1 MASANGK
8 RKYAD
13 LHSHTPLS
21 GHAAGE
27 AEEYAA
33 QAIAAGLAFYGC
45 SDHFPLPEGYPTRCC
60 IPFEQY
66 PLYRDNWMPRLRK
79 TLEGSGVELLYGTEF
94 DFLPGRMERTRP
106 AMDAE
111 PFDYRIS
118 SIHFIDEVPVDNTPE
133 EWDAV
138 GGTEQMWSLYADRMA
153 QMVSEGNFEIIGHMD
168 LPKKFNVYPADRSKY
183 VLAMHDILKVAAE
196 KGICME
202 LNTAGLRKAAK
213 EIYPTPAIVKMA
225 FDAGVGLTFGSDSHL
240 PREVGQDFDLAEELA
255 RSVGYKC
262 INTFRQKQR
271 IELPFD

>member
-1 MASANGK
+1 MTGLNR

-13 LHSHTPLS
+13 LHSHTPLC

-27 AEEYAA
+27 AEDYAK

-45 SDHFPLPEGYPTRCC
+45 SDHFPLPPGYPLSDSMR
-60 IPFEQY
+60 EEEY
-66 PLYRDNWMPRLRK
+66 PLYLDWMTRLRN

-94 DFLPGRMERTRP
+94 DFLPGQMQRSRP

-118 SIHFIDEVPVDNTPE
+118 SIHFIGFTSVDGAPE
-133 EWDAV
+133 NWNAL
-138 GGTEQMWSLYADRMA
+138 GGADFVWNAYAELMA
-153 QMVSEGNFEIIGHMD
+153 QMVQEGNFEIIGHMD
-168 LPKKFNVYPADRSKY
+168 LPKKFNVYPTDRTKY
-183 VLAMHDILKVAAE
+183 TLAMHDILKTAAE

-202 LNTAGLRKAAK
+202 LNTAGLRKPAK
-213 EIYPTPAIVKMA
+213 EIYPAPEIVKIA
-225 FDAGVGLTFGSDSHL
+225 FDAGVGLTFGSDSHA
-240 PREVGQDFDLAEELA
+240 PREVGMDFDLAEQLA

-271 IELPFD
+271 FELPFD

>member
-1 MASANGK
+1 MSCANGK

-13 LHSHTPLS
+13 LHSHTPLC

-27 AEEYAA
+27 AEDYAKH
-33 QAIAAGLAFYGC
+33 AIAAGLAFYGC
-45 SDHFPLPEGYPTRCC
+45 SDHFPLPPGYPLNDSMR
-60 IPFEQY
+60 EEEY
-66 PLYRDNWMPRLRK
+66 PLYLDWMKRLRN

-94 DFLPGRMERTRP
+94 DFLPGQMQRSRP

-118 SIHFIDEVPVDNTPE
+118 SIHFIGFMSVDGSPE
-133 EWDAV
+133 NWTAA
-138 GGTEQMWSLYADRMA
+138 GGADNVWSGYAELMA
-153 QMVSEGNFEIIGHMD
+153 QMVNEGNFEIIGHMD
-168 LPKKFNVYPADRSKY
+168 LPKKFNVYPSDRSKY

-202 LNTAGLRKAAK
+202 LNTAGLRKPAK
-213 EIYPTPAIVKMA
+213 EIYPAPAIVKLA
-225 FDAGVGLTFGSDSHL
+225 FDAGVGLTFGSDSHA
-240 PREVGQDFDLAEELA
+240 PCEVGRDFDLAEELA

-262 INTFRQKQR
+262 IHTFRQKQR